1 MGDLG
6 KWAKERSPFVILAD
20 DETIKAKYMG
30 FKIVPNRFDPEKETV
45 RYLLEV
51 DGVQKPW
58 ENGQNAVA
66 RVMDAL
72 AKGTW
77 VSITRTRESANKINY
92 DIKVLDD
99 DEIPASPEQL
109 TE

>member
-1 MGDLG
+1 LG
-6 KWAKERSPFVILAD
+6 SLTDWAKERSPFVILAD
-20 DETIKAKYMG
+20 DETIKAKYKG

-45 RYLLEV
+45 RYLLEI
-51 DGVQKPW
+51 DGAEKPW

-66 RVMDAL
+66 RVMDSL

-77 VSITRTRESANKINY
+77 VSITRTKESANKINY

-99 DEIPASPEQL
+99 KDIPASPEQL